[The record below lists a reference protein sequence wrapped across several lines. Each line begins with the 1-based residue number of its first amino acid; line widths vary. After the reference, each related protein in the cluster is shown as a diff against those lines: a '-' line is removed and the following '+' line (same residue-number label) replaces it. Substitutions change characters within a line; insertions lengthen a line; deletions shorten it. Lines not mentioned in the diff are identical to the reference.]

1 MTLFTPFKILSLSL
15 LLRLSLLLYGLFQDA
30 HSPLP
35 YTDVDYY
42 VFTDAARFVAHS
54 ASPYARATYRYTP
67 LLAYILHPTTWS
79 PQYMW
84 FSFGKVLFAAS
95 DIVAGWLIYLIL
107 SVHWKQKENMRALK
121 FASVWLLNPFVATI
135 STRGSSEGL
144 LGVMVIGL
152 LYAILRQQVVFG
164 GVLLGLGVH
173 FKIYPVIYAPALVL
187 YLSSAPQP
195 SPSTSSPF
203 AYLYQ
208 QAIGILNRA
217 NIILT
222 LTSLTTFTILTL
234 AMYHLEGWDFIQHTY
249 LHHLTRSDHR
259 HNFSAYNT
267 LLHLSSAYP
276 ALGSSSFPPFERLAF
291 LPQIILSAILIPL
304 ALAKRD
310 IASCMLTQ
318 TYAFVGFNKVVTS
331 QYFVWYL
338 VLLPLYLPES
348 SFLRRPRLGLLALA
362 LWVGSQ
368 AVWLQQGYQLEFL
381 GSPTFWPGLWG
392 SGVGFLAVNCWILGV
407 MIQDIRIGR
416 GEEEQ
421 AKTDGAKKLKAL

>member
-1 MTLFTPFKILSLSL
+1 MTLFTPFKILALSL
-15 LLRLSLLLYGLFQDA
+15 LLRLSLLLYGLFQDV

-67 LLAYILHPTTWS
+67 LLAYILLPTTWS
-79 PQYMW
+79 PQTLW
-84 FSFGKVLFAAS
+84 FSFGKMLFAAS

-107 SVHWKQKENMRALK
+107 SVQWQGTENKRALK

-144 LGVMVIGL
+144 LGVMMIGL

-164 GVLLGLGVH
+164 GILLGIGVH

-187 YLSSAPQP
+187 YLSSAPP
-195 SPSTSSPF
+195 SSSSTSSPLVR
-203 AYLYQ
+203 LYQ
-208 QAIGILNRA
+208 QANGMPNRA
-217 NIILT
+217 NVILT
-222 LTSLTTFTILTL
+222 LTSLTTFTLLTL
-234 AMYHLEGWDFIQHTY
+234 TMYYLEGWDFIQDTY

-276 ALGSSSFPPFERLAF
+276 ASGSSSFPPFERLAF
-291 LPQIILSAILIPL
+291 APQLLLSAILIPL
-304 ALAKRD
+304 ALAKRN

-338 VLLPLYLPES
+338 VLLPLYLPQS
-348 SFLRRPRLGLLALA
+348 SFLRRPRLGTLALA
-362 LWVGSQ
+362 LWVGTQ
-368 AVWLQQGYQLEFL
+368 AGWLQQGYRLEFL

-392 SGVGFLAVNCWILGV
+392 SGVGFLGVNCWILGV
-407 MIQDIRIGR
+407 MIQDIRTEKW
-416 GEEEQ
+416 EEDGTK
-421 AKTDGAKKLKAL
+421 ADGAKKVKAS